1 MEEGNKTKLN
11 LNSMRDLVELLLLLL
26 VLFHFAVSC
35 DEVVDSTVRGRMFVA
50 PKRGSIRFCAGVC
63 ADVCSTC
70 SETVM
75 GCVSRLELP
84 GYVQVG
90 FSRSVCSK

>member
-1 MEEGNKTKLN
+1 MEEGNETKRN
-11 LNSMRDLVELLLLLL
+11 LNSMRDSVELLLLLL
-26 VLFHFAVSC
+26 LFHFTVSC
-35 DEVVDSTVRGRMFVA
+35 DEVVDSTVRERLFVA
-50 PKRGSIRFCAGVC
+50 PKHGSIRFCASVC

-75 GCVSRLELP
+75 GCVSGLELP

-90 FSRSVCSK
+90 FSRSVCGK